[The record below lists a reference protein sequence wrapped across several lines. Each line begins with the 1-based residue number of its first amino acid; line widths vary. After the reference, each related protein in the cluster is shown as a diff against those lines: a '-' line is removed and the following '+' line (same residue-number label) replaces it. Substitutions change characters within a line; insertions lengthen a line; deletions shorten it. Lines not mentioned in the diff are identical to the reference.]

1 MNGIESIRESRRDG
15 YWVSPG
21 DDYECLEAER
31 HVDYLLAE
39 VDRLHAKL
47 ERIERLQREAAAG
60 RKLYAALKRHHEND
74 LLESQFT
81 ESVERVLCAYEQR
94 TGKAVGK

>member
-15 YWVSPG
+15 YWGSPG

-60 RKLYAALKRHHEND
+60 RALADVIRSENGYYDAGSMMRIHYALAD
-74 LLESQFT
+74 
-81 ESVERVLCAYEQR
+81 YD
-94 TGKAVGK
+94 KAVGESTTRR